1 MIGKLC
7 SGSWGGAIFPP
18 DDAITID
25 GAVKIKA
32 NRNRNRGGLILRFL
46 IRLTSLEV
54 SGLFTMIFINEL
66 SIVEKLKA

>member
-25 GAVKIKA
+25 GAVKIR
-32 NRNRNRGGLILRFL
+32 NSRNRNRGGLIFRFL
-46 IRLTSLEV
+46 IRSISLAV
-54 SGLFTMIFINEL
+54 RGLLITIFNEL
-66 SIVEKLKA
+66 

>member
-32 NRNRNRGGLILRFL
+32 SRNRNRGGVIFRLL
-46 IRLTSLEV
+46 IRSISPDV
-54 SGLFTMIFINEL
+54 SGLFLIMMIKWVADN
-66 SIVEKLKA
+66 

>member
-1 MIGKLC
+1 LY

-18 DDAITID
+18 EAEMAID

-66 SIVEKLKA
+66 SIVEKLEA

>member
-18 DDAITID
+18 DEAITID

-54 SGLFTMIFINEL
+54 SGLFTTMFINEL
-66 SIVEKLKA
+66 RIVEKL